1 MINILL
7 CCAGGMS
14 TSLIARSIQAAVLK
28 KGKSD
33 YVKAMDQDSAE
44 HFLKDFDVVLIAPQL
59 RYILTKLQKMV
70 EDQGIPVAVMEQTDY
85 GLCNGEAILLFAE
98 ELFQKNP
105 KNESSNYLF

>member
-1 MINILL
+1 
-7 CCAGGMS
+7 MS
-14 TSLIARSIQAAVLK
+14 TSLIARSIQAAILK

-85 GLCNGEAILLFAE
+85 GLCNGEAILRFAE